1 MTFMHLSLDEPE
13 ARDPGS
19 ATPSEDRTLQNG
31 SLEDDEEFE
40 DEKEN
45 EEDEPT
51 GNGRTVEVK
60 KGVEEK
66 QKQKRKFS
74 RLSMLRRRRCAH
86 KEDESDLSEGFES
99 DEEEDEE
106 DGVPVD
112 GLGSSRVQ
120 MNSLGREGRKETPV
134 VDGSWE
140 SGSEEDEGG
149 TAFDVETDSD
159 MNSQESRSD
168 LEDIEEAENATQH
181 QQEEHE
187 QPPPTREENSTPP
200 AMNGPLVSND
210 ASISS
215 NLQAMSSQ
223 LFQSKRC
230 FRLAPTF
237 SNVLLRPP
245 ATTNPTADSTPKPSQ
260 ETTPPP
266 ENTST
271 TSPELVNGTNDKSML
286 LKIDHILACDWSFI

>member
-1 MTFMHLSLDEPE
+1 MHLFLDDPE
-13 ARDPGS
+13 ARDPSS

-31 SLEDDEEFE
+31 SLEDEEEFE
-40 DEKEN
+40 DKEKEIK
-45 EEDEPT
+45 EDEPT
-51 GNGRTVEVK
+51 GNGRTAEVK
-60 KGVEEK
+60 KGVEKKRSAEEK

-106 DGVPVD
+106 DSVPVD
-112 GLGSSRVQ
+112 GLAPPRVQ
-120 MNSLGREGRKETPV
+120 MNSLGREGQREPQT
-134 VDGSWE
+134 VDGGWE

-168 LEDIEEAENATQH
+168 LEDMEDAENAPQH
-181 QQEEHE
+181 QQEENE
-187 QPPPTREENSTPP
+187 QPQPSREENCTPP
-200 AMNGPLVSND
+200 ATNGPLVSND

-245 ATTNPTADSTPKPSQ
+245 ATTNPTTDSKPKSFQ
-260 ETTPPP
+260 DTTPPP

-271 TSPELVNGTNDKSML
+271 ISPELVNGTNDNSML
-286 LKIDHILACDWSFI
+286 LMID